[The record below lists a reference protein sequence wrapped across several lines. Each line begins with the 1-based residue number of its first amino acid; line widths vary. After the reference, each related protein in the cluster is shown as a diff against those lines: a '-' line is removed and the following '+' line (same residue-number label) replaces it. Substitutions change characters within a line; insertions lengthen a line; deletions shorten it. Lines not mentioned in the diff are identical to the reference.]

1 MRKLYLFFL
10 KLFGW
15 NYKLAVEIPDKSVL
29 CVAPHTSNWDFIIGM
44 LFYRSIGGRPHVLMK
59 KEWFFF
65 PLKYILK
72 SIGALPVDRKK
83 RTSIS
88 DQMVEL
94 FHLKNHFQ
102 LAIAP
107 EGTRRKNAQWKT
119 GFYYIALNAGVSIT
133 LAYIDYLKKEVGV
146 KNIFYPTGDIKNDIE
161 EIKNYYKDVQA
172 RHPKRFAIN

>member
-65 PLKYILK
+65 PLNYILK

-94 FHLKNHFQ
+94 FHSKNHFQ

-161 EIKNYYKDVQA
+161 KIKNYYKDVQA